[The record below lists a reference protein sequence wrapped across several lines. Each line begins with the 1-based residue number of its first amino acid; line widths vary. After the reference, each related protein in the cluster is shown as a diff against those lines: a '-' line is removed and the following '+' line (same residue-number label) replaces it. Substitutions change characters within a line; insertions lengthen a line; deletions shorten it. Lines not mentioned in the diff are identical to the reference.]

1 MWMLLGWNHRCR
13 QSMEQVLS
21 GLEAIAQFTEELRGR
36 IVVDGVVGLDGT
48 LDVYRRL
55 RTALDGIPG
64 ARIDEMQDRIA
75 ALEDCLRD
83 VKRAVDELVRLRGLL
98 GV

>member
-1 MWMLLGWNHRCR
+1 MWILLAWNHRCR
-13 QSMEQVLS
+13 RGMEEVLP

-64 ARIDEMQDRIA
+64 ARLDEMRDRIVT
-75 ALEDCLRD
+75 LQDCLHD
-83 VKRAVDELVRLRGLL
+83 VKRTVDDFVRLKRLL